1 MKLPVVLDFEIWK
14 ASNMLFQNIPRG
26 SENSRKPCDPT
37 SNWNDFWH
45 KSFPE
50 EVEPE
55 LIRSKN
61 YVNDTITSKNPYD
74 NTMTENKEKTSL
86 YLDVSSLYANQ
97 NNSFTFENN
106 AKVQ

>member
-14 ASNMLFQNIPRG
+14 ASNMLFQSIPRG
-26 SENSRKPCDPT
+26 SENNKRTCDPT
-37 SNWNDFWH
+37 RNWNDFWH

-50 EVEPE
+50 DAEPE
-55 LIRSKN
+55 LIISKN
-61 YVNDTITSKNPYD
+61 YVNDTVTSKNSYD
-74 NTMTENKEKTSL
+74 NTMTENKGTTSL